1 MNKEKFL
8 REDWKTYKP
17 KFILCC
23 KDCDSKII
31 VQKFCQVEKKPYISR
46 VEIKERQL

>member
-23 KDCDSKII
+23 KNCDNKII
-31 VQKFCQVEKKPYISR
+31 VQKFGNLNKVSYIR
-46 VEIKERQL
+46 QIKIEQL

>member
-1 MNKEKFL
+1 MNKEDFL

-31 VQKFCQVEKKPYISR
+31 IKKFADVKDLSYLSKII
-46 VEIKERQL
+46 EIKEK

>member
-17 KFILCC
+17 KFVLCC

-31 VQKFCQVEKKPYISR
+31 VKSFGSLNKVPYIR
-46 VEIKERQL
+46 QIKISEL